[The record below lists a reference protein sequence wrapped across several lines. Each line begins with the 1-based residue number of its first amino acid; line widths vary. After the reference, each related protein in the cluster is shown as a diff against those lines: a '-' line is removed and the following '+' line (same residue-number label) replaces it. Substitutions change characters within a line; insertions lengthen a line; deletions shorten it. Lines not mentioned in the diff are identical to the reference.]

1 MDNRESE
8 EVKRAIAVLDAL
20 LAPFKPE
27 GYATDVLKERCN
39 KGLEKCKETGKLSDK
54 QYVFYK
60 NDIASSKDEAYLKKT
75 LDHLI
80 SIFKGQV
87 V

>member
-8 EVKRAIAVLDAL
+8 EVKRAIAILDAL

-27 GYATDVLKERCN
+27 PSPVNVLKQRCT
-39 KGLEKCKETGKLSDK
+39 KGLQKCMESGKLSDN